1 MSVIHWLRTNRLT
14 RQVVYSLGTVILKD
28 IYHRIKHYLYKN
40 EKILDIGAG
49 TCNLD
54 EILLKNGFEVTPLD
68 IVNLSFVDGIEPVIY
83 DGRQI
88 PYKDGEFG
96 IALLFYVLHHVP
108 EPEKLLLQA
117 KRVAKKILIREEI
130 YTSPLQRNLMFLEDS
145 LLNLQFFHHPHANK
159 SDVQWRQTFRKLG
172 LKLVEVKIEPHL
184 WIFTKGTY
192 LLTT

>member
-184 WIFTKGTY
+184 WIFTKG
-192 LLTT
+192 